1 MSDDPA
7 RTFFPGSEEIPSLYE
22 VLSVPSTATPEDLK
36 SSFRR
41 LSLRFHPDK
50 AHSSGVSTQEA
61 TLKFQQIGFA
71 YSILKDPIRREKYDK
86 TGSTSELSG
95 EGAKTEDEWKEY
107 FKELWTGEVN
117 ADTIEEFKKKYQGSD
132 EERQDLLDAYNSSEG
147 DLELIL
153 SSIMCSTESDESR
166 FVELINSAISSGELE
181 ETKKWKKTSK
191 DKKGK
196 EERKKKAA
204 KEEKE
209 AEKLAKELGVH
220 DKLFGKGGKGKG
232 KGKGKET
239 DTGGGEDDDAA
250 LKALIQG
257 NRNKR
262 MNSLMDS
269 LEAKYGGSGGGGG
282 KKRSSTGGDAA
293 TGKSKKKKGE
303 EEEEGPTEEEFAKIQ
318 AEMDARRAA
327 NTSSKPA
334 SNGKSKAKASAKRS
348 K

>member
-22 VLSVPSTATPEDLK
+22 VLSVPSTATPDDLK
-36 SSFRR
+36 RSFRR
-41 LSLRFHPDK
+41 LSLLFHPDK
-50 AHSSGVSTQEA
+50 AHSTGVSAEEA

-71 YSILKDPIRREKYDK
+71 YSILKDSTRREKYDK
-86 TGSTSELSG
+86 TGSTAEVSG

-107 FKELWTGEVN
+107 FKELWTGEVT
-117 ADTIEEFKKKYQGSD
+117 ADSIEEFKKKYQGSD

-153 SSIMCSTESDESR
+153 SSIMCSTDSDESR
-166 FVELINSAISSGELE
+166 FVELINAAISSGQLE

-220 DKLFGKGGKGKG
+220 DKLFGKNGKGKG
-232 KGKGKET
+232 KGKST
-239 DTGGGEDDDAA
+239 DTVGGEDDDDAA

-257 NRNKR
+257 NRDKR

-269 LEAKYGGSGGGGG
+269 LEAKYGGSGGGAG
-282 KKRSSTGGDAA
+282 KKRPSTGGDA

-303 EEEEGPTEEEFAKIQ
+303 EEEGPTEEEFARIQ

-327 NTSSKPA
+327 NSSSKPT
-334 SNGKSKAKASAKRS
+334 SNGKSKAKAGGK
-348 K
+348 KTK